1 MTAGGGISA
10 VPGAQRA
17 HGCWRHID
25 AQSGGLRFRHLA
37 RQGSGAPLLLVHGIG
52 PGTTGQ
58 ANFAPLLAALPSH
71 VPVHMIDLFGFGGSQ
86 RKPAQPGFDVALWLE
101 QITTALEQIGRPALL
116 VGNSVGGA
124 LALKAA
130 ARGSDLVGVLA
141 IGSPAASCGATAE
154 LRAFWRAP
162 ADIDQLARALI
173 PMTGDQRQPAQPLVS
188 ERFAAFVDP
197 DYAHWFNESLS
208 DPDACL
214 ASVALSETEAAQ
226 IRAPVRILHG
236 TLDRAC
242 PPAPVV
248 DLVMSQR
255 LGADLTLLNGC
266 GHNVL
271 AERTDVVVEA
281 INQLCVGI
289 SNT

>member
-1 MTAGGGISA
+1 MTAGADASPG
-10 VPGAQRA
+10 PGAQPA
-17 HGCWRHID
+17 HGCWRQID

-37 RQGSGAPLLLVHGIG
+37 RRGSGAPLLLVHGVG

-58 ANFAPLLAALPSH
+58 ANFAPLLAALPNH
-71 VPVHMIDLFGFGGSQ
+71 VPIHMIDLFGFGGSQ
-86 RKPAQPGFDVALWLE
+86 RKPAQPGFDVALWLG
-101 QITTALEQIGRPALL
+101 QIAIALEQIGRPALL

-124 LALKAA
+124 LALKVA
-130 ARGSDLVGVLA
+130 ARTPDLVGVLA
-141 IGSPAASCGATAE
+141 VGAPAASRGATAE

-162 ADIDQLARALI
+162 ADVDQLARAMT
-173 PMTGDQRQPAQPLVS
+173 PMTGAQQRPAQKLVS
-188 ERFAAFVDP
+188 ERFAAFADP
-197 DYAHWFNESLS
+197 GYAHWFNESLS

-214 ASVALSETEAAQ
+214 ESVALSEAEAAR

-236 TLDRAC
+236 VLDRAC
-242 PPAPVV
+242 PPAPVI
-248 DLVMSQR
+248 DLVMSQK
-255 LGADLTLLNGC
+255 LGADLTLLHGC

-271 AERTDVVVEA
+271 AERTDVVVDA